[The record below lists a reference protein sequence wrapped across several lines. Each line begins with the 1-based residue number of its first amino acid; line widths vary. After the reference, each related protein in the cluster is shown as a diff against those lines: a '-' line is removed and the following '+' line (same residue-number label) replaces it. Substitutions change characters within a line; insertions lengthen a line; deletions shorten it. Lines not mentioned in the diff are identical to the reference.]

1 MVGGVGATI
10 EVECPVEGCEFI
22 GRFRVGMGA
31 ETSGEVRAEC
41 VASLHIEH
49 PNHPIQSSD
58 DREPLEA
65 FADDSVE
72 PDLSLNEGQREAL
85 RRYIAQR
92 EGKGY
97 SHNIG
102 LADLGAGYVKVLFYD
117 VDGKVVDKQLLFPL
131 YGDASMPE
139 DPSA

>member
-1 MVGGVGATI
+1 VGATI
-10 EVECPVEGCEFI
+10 EVECPVEGCEFT
-22 GRFRVGMGA
+22 GHFRVGMGA
-31 ETSGEVRAEC
+31 ELTGDARAEC

-49 PNHPIQSSD
+49 PNHPVSNA

-72 PDLSLNEGQREAL
+72 PDLHLNEGQREAL

-97 SHNIG
+97 SGSIG
-102 LADLGAGYVKVLFYD
+102 LANIGAGYVKVLFYD
-117 VDGKVVDKQLLFPL
+117 VDGNVVDKQLLFPL
-131 YGDASMPE
+131 YGDAVMPD